1 MKLERI
7 LGVLIFCLLIFA
19 GPISTGVSA
28 ENAAPGQTAMIVL
41 IYDTHCK
48 TACELVRPIMRE
60 IKSEMKDSFNFV
72 ELNSSGETL
81 AESQKT
87 AKELGIH
94 GFLADYAQFV
104 PIVGVFTAKK
114 KCIKVLQGPKAKE
127 VYMAALQ
134 KALQC
139 K

>member
-1 MKLERI
+1 MKFQRI
-7 LGVLIFCLLIFA
+7 LAVLICTLLASYAFPRSLAFA
-19 GPISTGVSA
+19 QEAVPS
-28 ENAAPGQTAMIVL
+28 AMIVL

-48 TACELVRPIMRE
+48 TACDLVRPIMKE
-60 IKSEMKDSFNFV
+60 IKGEMKDCFTFV
-72 ELNSSGETL
+72 ELNSSTETL

-114 KCIKVLQGPKAKE
+114 KCIKVIQGPKGKD